1 VQRTHEQPEITVP
14 NSPAHLTEW
23 TLEQLAEGSL
33 PPAESGAATEHLK
46 KCARCTAELEAFRTL
61 VAALSEL
68 PRFAPAPQFA
78 DSVMARV
85 RIVPTPDPIYTRAIA
100 LLPVTPR
107 GWAMLV
113 AAAVAPALPII
124 ALIGW
129 MLTHPLMGTGALWQ
143 WGSGQVV
150 DAARIAFGYLVDW
163 SAAIG
168 LLGAA
173 QSAYQTVSAI
183 PTLTLG
189 VTAAVLAV
197 AIPLSAWSLV
207 RLVRIPLGKVTY
219 AN

>member
-1 VQRTHEQPEITVP
+1 MP

-33 PPAESGAATEHLK
+33 SPAESGAAAEHLK
-46 KCARCTAELEAFRTL
+46 KCARCNAELEAFRTL

-68 PRFAPAPQFA
+68 PRFAPTSHFA
-78 DSVMARV
+78 DTVMARV

-100 LLPVTPR
+100 LLPSTPR
-107 GWAMLV
+107 GWGMLV

-129 MLTHPLMGTGALWQ
+129 MLTHPLVGTGAVWQ

-150 DAARIAFGYLVDW
+150 EAARIAFGYLVDW

-168 LLGAA
+168 LLAAA
-173 QSAYQTVSAI
+173 QSAFQTVASV

-189 VTAAVLAV
+189 ITVAVLAV
-197 AIPLSAWSLV
+197 AIPISAWSLV
-207 RLVRIPLGKVTY
+207 RLVRTPMGKVTY